1 MKRCH
6 LCGGKFGLVRHHY
19 VRHSFCSRR
28 CVERF
33 SRAMAEEIRRHK
45 AGQLEGG
52 ADVEQMLHTSG
63 FMRKLDQPERTR

>member
-1 MKRCH
+1 
-6 LCGGKFGLVRHHY
+6 
-19 VRHSFCSRR
+19 
-28 CVERF
+28 
-33 SRAMAEEIRRHK
+33 MAEEIRRHK